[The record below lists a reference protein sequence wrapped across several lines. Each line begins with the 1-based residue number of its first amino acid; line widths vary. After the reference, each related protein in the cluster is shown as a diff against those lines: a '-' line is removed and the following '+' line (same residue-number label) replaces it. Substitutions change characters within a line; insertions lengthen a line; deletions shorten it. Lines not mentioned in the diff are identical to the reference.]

1 MTKEKRKKDKAA
13 KRLEIH
19 NDVFA
24 DVFNTLLFKE
34 KIIQPDELK
43 PGVTNVLIHSKTD
56 RQDNASEDKVNGVI
70 TEHSTELPTDF
81 LGLEDKEGFR
91 DVCKIYDNKALSIVS
106 LGIENQSV
114 KDNLMPLRVMMY
126 DLGEYL
132 AQVANIKSKRL
143 PYLHGAITVVLNFSD
158 RRWNKPKSLKDC
170 IRRDRRLEPYIS
182 DYKIHVIDVNFLS
195 DEEIDCLSSDL
206 RGILRV
212 LKDIREEKF
221 EPAKYKFAFKHQED
235 AYGFISA
242 YLDDDRFY
250 KAIKKL
256 KIEKSISKTEGTGEN
271 TMCEA
276 LDKLIN
282 EGEERGIER
291 GTSQTLFRLVISKNL
306 TVDVAAKDMGVSNE
320 EFLEKMRESGYEI
333 PKQIQ

>member
-56 RQDNASEDKVNGVI
+56 RQDDANEDKVNGVI
-70 TEHSTELPTDF
+70 TEHSTGL

-212 LKDIREEKF
+212 LKDIREDKF
-221 EPAKYKFAFKHQED
+221 EPVKYKFSFKHQED

-256 KIEKSISKTEGTGEN
+256 RIDKSISKTEGTGEH

-320 EFLEKMRESGYEI
+320 QFLEKMREAGYEI
-333 PKQIQ
+333 

>member
-1 MTKEKRKKDKAA
+1 MTKEKRQKDKAA

-56 RQDNASEDKVNGVI
+56 RQDDASEDKVNGVI

-132 AQVANIKSKRL
+132 TQVANINSKRL
-143 PYLHGAITVVLNFSD
+143 PYLYGAITVVLNFSD

-195 DEEIDCLSSDL
+195 DEDIDCLSSDL

-212 LKDIREEKF
+212 LKDIREDKF
-221 EPAKYKFAFKHQED
+221 EPVKYKFTFKHQED

-250 KAIKKL
+250 GAIKEL
-256 KIEKSISKTEGTGEN
+256 RLYNTDNKTEGTGEH

-276 LDKLIN
+276 LDRLIN
-282 EGEERGIER
+282 EGEERGMKRGIEQGILLNTMSLVSD
-291 GTSQTLFRLVISKNL
+291 GTITLEKAL
-306 TVDVAAKDMGVSNE
+306 TKVDITKE
-320 EFLEKMRESGYEI
+320 QFLEKMREAGYEI
-333 PKQIQ
+333 

>member
-1 MTKEKRKKDKAA
+1 MTKKTRKKDKAA

-43 PGVTNVLIHSKTD
+43 PGVTNVLVHSKTD
-56 RQDNASEDKVNGVI
+56 RQDNISEDKADSVVAD
-70 TEHSTELPTDF
+70 HSTEFPTDF
-81 LGLEDKEGFR
+81 LDLKDKEGFR

-132 AQVANIKSKRL
+132 AQVANLKSKQL
-143 PYLHGAITVVLNFSD
+143 PYLHGAITVVLNFSE
-158 RRWNKPKSLKDC
+158 RRWNKPKSLMDC
-170 IRRDRRLEPYIS
+170 IRHDKRIEPFIS

-195 DEEIDCLSSDL
+195 YEEIDCLTSDL

-212 LKDIREEKF
+212 LKDIREDKF
-221 EPAKYKFAFKHQED
+221 EPVKYKFAFKHQED

-256 KIEKSISKTEGTGEN
+256 KIENNISKTEGIGEH

-276 LDKLIN
+276 LDRLIN
-282 EGEERGIER
+282 EGEERGKIKSLMELVSD
-291 GTSQTLFRLVISKNL
+291 GTITLEKAL
-306 TVDVAAKDMGVSNE
+306 TKVDITKE
-320 EFLEKMRESGYEI
+320 QFLDKMRESGYELTE
-333 PKQIQ
+333 